1 MANSLNETHTTN
13 EAKRRAVVERMW
25 LSHYNNILLEKG
37 IITPDQ
43 HRKMKIHIATR
54 KPLSMEH

>member
-1 MANSLNETHTTN
+1 MPKAVNDVIN

-37 IITPDQ
+37 LITPAQ
-43 HRKMKIHIATR
+43 HHKMKIYISTR